1 MYWENVMRGANLLRC
16 FCLKKTRILYKF
28 GFSNA
33 QFTELNILNGLNKLN
48 ARKVNTVK
56 SSNILCNFFICISKG
71 QESCSIYARLTSSK
85 DT

>member
-1 MYWENVMRGANLLRC
+1 MLNLQDET
-16 FCLKKTRILYKF
+16 F
-28 GFSNA
+28 
-33 QFTELNILNGLNKLN
+33 LNGINKLN

-56 SSNILCNFFICISKG
+56 SSNILCNFFISIGKG